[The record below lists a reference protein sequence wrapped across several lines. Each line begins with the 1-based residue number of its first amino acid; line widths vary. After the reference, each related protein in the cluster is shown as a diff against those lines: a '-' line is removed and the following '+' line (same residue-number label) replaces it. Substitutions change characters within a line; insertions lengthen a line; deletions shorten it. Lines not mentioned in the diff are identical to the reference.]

1 MLAHLR
7 TSNIYKRTYGTT
19 RFSMMHEEAKRR
31 KLELTMMY
39 NKKEIE
45 ISHGPRNDDPKT
57 RTQKQL
63 RNVSGVTNSSSFWW
77 IVLSGYLS
85 RREYMLMK
93 LRTMKEQQCL

>member
-7 TSNIYKRTYGTT
+7 TYNIYKRTYGTT

-31 KLELTMMY
+31 KLDLTMMY

-57 RTQKQL
+57 PCKR
-63 RNVSGVTNSSSFWW
+63 F
-77 IVLSGYLS
+77 
-85 RREYMLMK
+85 REF
-93 LRTMKEQQCL
+93 EQFLVDCPVRLFT

>member
-7 TSNIYKRTYGTT
+7 TYNIYKRTYGTT

-31 KLELTMMY
+31 KLDLTMMY

-57 RTQKQL
+57 PK
-63 RNVSGVTNSSSFWW
+63 NCKWFC
-77 IVLSGYLS
+77 
-85 RREYMLMK
+85 EF
-93 LRTMKEQQCL
+93 EQFLVDSPVRLFT

>member
-1 MLAHLR
+1 
-7 TSNIYKRTYGTT
+7 
-19 RFSMMHEEAKRR
+19 MMHEEAKRR
-31 KLELTMMY
+31 KLDLTMMY
-39 NKKEIE
+39 SKKEIE

-63 RNVSGVTNSSSFWW
+63 RNVSGFTNLSSFWW

-93 LRTMKEQQCL
+93 RRTMKEQQCL

>member
-1 MLAHLR
+1 
-7 TSNIYKRTYGTT
+7 
-19 RFSMMHEEAKRR
+19 
-31 KLELTMMY
+31 MMY

-93 LRTMKEQQCL
+93 LRTMKEPECL